1 VREMGM
7 VDVNRVQRFWPTAPT
22 QGQPGGSATAW
33 YTNPQTEA
41 FCGMLGIENKINPAP
56 PAPAPAPIHL

>member
-1 VREMGM
+1 MIV
-7 VDVNRVQRFWPTAPT
+7 
-22 QGQPGGSATAW
+22 AW

-56 PAPAPAPIHL
+56 R